1 MKQPVDTTPYSF
13 RLSRNPY
20 GRLVLRSGRSACSVS
35 NASAVRR
42 AFWTMFFRIL
52 TAEANSSYDGKAKGT
67 GLANMDSTIS
77 FSRSSGFLVSSPNM
91 RHRQVVSDTVGR
103 LSKGALS
110 DTPNPAY
117 HPC

>member
-67 GLANMDSTIS
+67 GAGQHGQHN
-77 FSRSSGFLVSSPNM
+77 FLFEI
-91 RHRQVVSDTVGR
+91 VGVF
-103 LSKGALS
+103 GI
-110 DTPNPAY
+110 
-117 HPC
+117 